1 MSTCLRKKI
10 EKNAPDKSF
19 SLSAWSIPLVYSSIF
34 LLK

>member
-1 MSTCLRKKI
+1 MSTYLRKKI

-19 SLSAWSIPLVYSSIF
+19 SLSAQSIPLVYSSIF

>member
-1 MSTCLRKKI
+1 MSTYLRKKI

-19 SLSAWSIPLVYSSIF
+19 SLSARSIPLVYSSIF